1 MTDLEKARKLLP
13 CTCVPKPDTDVD
25 HFGYCVSR
33 YRPIV
38 AAALKAEREQERE
51 ACLKIVQDTA
61 DTPGQGHGFIVIT
74 AQKLADR
81 IRARGEP

>member
-1 MTDLEKARKLLP
+1 MTDLERARAIRKKLMYLASEIED
-13 CTCVPKPDTDVD
+13 CA
-25 HFGYCVSR
+25 
-33 YRPIV
+33 II